1 MNDGQFRLSDFIAYK
16 LVNLAKKV
24 SDSCGASYMD
34 EFDIT
39 VPEWRILSRLAEH
52 QSLRAKDLGEVTFMD
67 KSRVSRALK
76 SLQQKQYITRVV
88 NEQDQRASYI
98 ALTQSGRSLYH
109 QLVVK
114 ALEWEKS
121 FLSVLSEDEA
131 TAFFKVLPKLEKRV
145 QELSGQ

>member
-1 MNDGQFRLSDFIAYK
+1 
-16 LVNLAKKV
+16 
-24 SDSCGASYMD
+24 
-34 EFDIT
+34 
-39 VPEWRILSRLAEH
+39 
-52 QSLRAKDLGEVTFMD
+52 
-67 KSRVSRALK
+67 
-76 SLQQKQYITRVV
+76 V